1 MTMPAEGMRSS
12 ETPLTEYRVVTE
24 AGRIFSWSAFDYNDL
39 FRELRRKGHAPIYAR
54 PMSEYEAE
62 VIAREEQER
71 LHHELVQAI
80 EEERKTA

>member
-1 MTMPAEGMRSS
+1 MTMPAKGLRSS

-24 AGRIFSWSAFDYNDL
+24 DGRIFSWSAFDYNDL
-39 FRELRRKGHAPIYAR
+39 FQQLRLRGHAPIFAK
-54 PMSEYEAE
+54 PMSEYEAD
-62 VIAREEQER
+62 IMAREDQER